1 MNRGETLIHFLRG
14 VGGSAELG
22 AIQEAFRGTTV
33 AYKMTQ
39 AVSEARVL
47 LASKN
52 ETIKCHQR
60 KPAGKNIYSIEP
72 ILELFSQRAA

>member
-22 AIQEAFRGTTV
+22 AIQEAFKGTTV
-33 AYKMTQ
+33 AYKFTQ
-39 AVSEARVL
+39 SVSEARDIL
-47 LASKN
+47 KTSN
-52 ETIKCHQR
+52 ETIKCYQN
-60 KPAGKNIYSIEP
+60 KQAWKNVYAIEP